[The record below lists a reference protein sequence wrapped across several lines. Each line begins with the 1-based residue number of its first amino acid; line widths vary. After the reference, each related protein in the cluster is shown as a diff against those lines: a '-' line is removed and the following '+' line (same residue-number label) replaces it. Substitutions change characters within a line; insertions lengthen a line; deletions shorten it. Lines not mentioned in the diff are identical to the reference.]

1 MTEQATTVAEPA
13 TIDPKVVEEVF
24 GPEPEAD
31 TKKSDEKSVETEKS
45 DEVATE
51 EKPDPKVERVANRI
65 TAAKRV
71 EIKAAQEREQSRR
84 ERHDIEKR
92 TKDLEEREAKLK
104 LIEEDPVR
112 YFEET
117 KADPKA
123 FLHKLVGANDP
134 AKLVDKKLT
143 SLEQELRTEREARQ
157 KAEQQATLA
166 SQARHVEAAWRES
179 TKAFVEHV
187 TTNAEKFPNL
197 VEEFTDAEAVDAAF
211 RALTEVV
218 GHDRSGQPVTRAE
231 AYKIQFGEYPDD
243 DTIAEF
249 LDERAKARLE
259 AREKSVWRKRTGQE
273 TAKTPPD
280 HRGSPRTLTSRTGS
294 QKGSGPRAWSQEAAD
309 EESLRLLRGAIRE
322 G

>member
-1 MTEQATTVAEPA
+1 MTEQSTAVETPAEPA

-24 GPEPEAD
+24 GPEPE
-31 TKKSDEKSVETEKS
+31 KKPGEGEKS
-45 DEVATE
+45 DETPESAE
-51 EKPDPKVERVANRI
+51 PDPKVERVAKRI
-65 TAAKRV
+65 TAAKRA
-71 EIKAAQEREQSRR
+71 EIAAARSREALRR
-84 ERHDIEKR
+84 ERDEVEAR
-92 TKDLEEREAKLK
+92 ARELASREARIR

-112 YFEET
+112 FFEET
-117 KADPKA
+117 KTDPRE
-123 FLHKLVGANDP
+123 FLSKLAGETDPTKLVE
-134 AKLVDKKLT
+134 KKIT
-143 SLEQELRTEREARQ
+143 AIEAELRRERAERQRIEHAVEQRARAVA
-157 KAEQQATLA
+157 AEGDWQHATK
-166 SQARHVEAAWRES
+166 V
-179 TKAFVEHV
+179 FVEHV

-197 VEEFTDAEAVDAAF
+197 VEEFTDAEAVQEAF
-211 RALTEVV
+211 SALSEVV